1 MRILVLSIN
10 YWPEETGI
18 APVVTSRCEYL
29 ASRGH
34 EVTVCTTMPYYPQ
47 WRVNERYRGWFW
59 RRETRKGVEILR
71 SWAWIPSRLSAL
83 KRILFEASFLA
94 GNLIRTISAQKP
106 DLLFVV
112 SPPLGLALTA
122 KLLRRV
128 WRISYVYDV
137 MDLQPDAALE
147 LGMLRS
153 GALLRA
159 LYRLEK
165 SAYENASFVSTLTE
179 GMRQRIISKSI
190 PENKVTLFAL
200 GADEDLFLVHRGV
213 DGDPFRRHYGLE
225 GKFIVVH
232 SGNMGV
238 KQGLDVILD
247 AAELTRNHPTI
258 VYLLVGDGAT
268 RGELETRVAAR
279 NLRNVR
285 FLPVLAGDQFFE
297 MLAAA
302 DISLI
307 TQQASVADIVFPSK
321 TATLMSAGCPLV
333 ASVNPNSEVARVVRE
348 SGAGI
353 VVPPE
358 KPQPLFDAI
367 TNLLNDPR
375 RLAEMSAAGRHYARE
390 HWDEPITLARMESE
404 LIEVVQSTK
413 HQVSPTAIT
422 GVSADVT
429 AIKP

>member
-10 YWPEETGI
+10 YWPEATGI

-34 EVTVCTTMPYYPQ
+34 DVTVCTTFPYYPQ
-47 WRVNERYRGWFW
+47 WRVDEDYQGGFW
-59 RRETRKGVEILR
+59 RRQTRKGVEILR
-71 SWAWIPSRLSAL
+71 SWAWVPSRLSAL
-83 KRILFEASFLA
+83 KRILFEGSFLI
-94 GNLIRTISAQKP
+94 GNLARTISAQKP
-106 DLLFVV
+106 DLLYVV

-122 KLLRRV
+122 KLLKRV
-128 WRISYVYDV
+128 WKIPYVYDV
-137 MDLQPDAALE
+137 MDLQPDTAVE

-153 GALLRA
+153 GTLLRV

-190 PENKVTLFAL
+190 PESKVTLFAL
-200 GADEDLFLVHRGV
+200 RADEELFRVQR
-213 DGDPFRRHYGLE
+213 DAGDKPFRRRFGLE
-225 GKFIVVH
+225 GKFVVVH

-247 AAELTRNHPTI
+247 AAELSRNHPEI
-258 VYLLVGDGAT
+258 VYLLVGDGAM
-268 RGELETRVAAR
+268 RSALETRAAAKTL
-279 NLRNVR
+279 NNVR
-285 FLPVLAGDQFFE
+285 FLPVLAHDQFLQ

-307 TQQASVADIVFPSK
+307 TQQRSVADIVFPSK
-321 TATLMSAGCPLV
+321 TVTLMSAGCPVV
-333 ASVNPNSEVARVVRE
+333 ASVNANSEVARVVRE

-353 VVPPE
+353 VVTPE
-358 KPQPLFDAI
+358 EPQPLFDAI
-367 TNLLNDPR
+367 THLQNDTH
-375 RLAEMSAAGRHYARE
+375 RLAAMSAAGRHYSRE
-390 HWDEPITLARMESE
+390 HWDERIALAKMESE

-413 HQVSPTAIT
+413 HQAARAISRVSPDI
-422 GVSADVT
+422 T